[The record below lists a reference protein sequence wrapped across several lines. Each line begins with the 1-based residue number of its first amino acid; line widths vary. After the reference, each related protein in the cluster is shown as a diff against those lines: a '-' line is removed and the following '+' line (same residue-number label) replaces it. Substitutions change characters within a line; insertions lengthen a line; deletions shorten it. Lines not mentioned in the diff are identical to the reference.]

1 MIDDDRGHG
10 RNQTGDLAQGH
21 HCAVLGKDVDALQR
35 IGSEL
40 ILRIDFENHVILVQC
55 GEDPGNVTL
64 AERIVQGGVDRRRRD
79 AEQCGG
85 RAVDLNLQGLAW
97 RLLIARDCRQLRQI
111 LQLRHEFLRVE
122 IEFVLVDVDQGVLI
136 LRL

>member
-1 MIDDDRGHG
+1 M
-10 RNQTGDLAQGH
+10 
-21 HCAVLGKDVDALQR
+21 QR

-40 ILRIDFENHVILVQC
+40 ILRIDFENHVIFVEC
-55 GEDPGNVTL
+55 GVDPGDVTL
-64 AERIVQGGVDRRRRD
+64 AERIVERVVDRRRRD

-85 RAVDLNLQGLAW
+85 RAVDLNLQGPTG

-111 LQLRHEFLRVE
+111 LQLRHEFRRVE
-122 IEFVLVDVDQGVLI
+122 IEFVLVNVDQGVLI